1 MTTTAFYPASQKQ
14 FDFIKKLLSEKEV
27 DALTQ
32 ELVDAAR
39 EHAVAGTLRSRTAS
53 ALIDTLLALP
63 NKTDERSRI
72 DAGIYAVQTQDLGH
86 IIVRVYLGQQSGQ
99 MLAKQ
104 VFVLDG
110 DVSYDYLGTARKVL
124 GQAVTWT
131 RLELKEVG
139 ALGITTGHCLIC
151 GRRLDD
157 PESVDRG
164 IGPVCAENY

>member
-1 MTTTAFYPASQKQ
+1 MTTTAYPASQKQ

-27 DALTQ
+27 DADTQ
-32 ELVDAAR
+32 MAVDLCREL
-39 EHAVAGTLRSRTAS
+39 AVEGTLTSRAAS
-53 ALIDTLLALP
+53 KLIDRLLPLP
-63 NKTDERSRI
+63 RKTDERSRI

-124 GQAVTWT
+124 GSAVTWT

-164 IGPVCAENY
+164 IGPVCAQNY

>member
-1 MTTTAFYPASQKQ
+1 MSATTYPASAKQ
-14 FDFIKKLLSEKEV
+14 ISFIKSLIADRELDADNQMAV
-27 DALTQ
+27 DLCR
-32 ELVDAAR
+32 EL
-39 EHAVAGTLRSRTAS
+39 AVEGTFTSKQAS
-53 ALIDTLLALP
+53 KLIDRLLAAP
-63 NKTDERSRI
+63 KKADERSRI
-72 DAGIYAVQTQDLGH
+72 DAGIYAVEDSEGTH
-86 IIVRVYLGQQSGQ
+86 TIVRVYLGQQSGQ

-110 DVSYDYLGTARKVL
+110 DVSYDYLGMARKVL
-124 GQAVTWT
+124 GSARTWT
-131 RLELKEVG
+131 RLELSEVG